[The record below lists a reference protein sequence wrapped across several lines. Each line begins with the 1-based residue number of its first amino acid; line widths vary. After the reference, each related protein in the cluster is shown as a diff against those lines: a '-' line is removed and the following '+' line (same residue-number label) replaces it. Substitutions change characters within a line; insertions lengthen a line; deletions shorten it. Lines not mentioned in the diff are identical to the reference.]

1 MTRPSTPAGGL
12 SPPPVADALDLSALL
27 AGLAADRHDF
37 AEVFR
42 APGDSLSLT
51 VARWP
56 AGSVDDQ
63 QPHTEDEVY
72 HVVAGRAVLTI
83 GAEVVPVTPGSVA
96 FVAAGVEHRFSDI
109 TEDLE
114 VLVFWS
120 PARHRNAPHMQER
133 GSWSYDR

>member
-1 MTRPSTPAGGL
+1 VTRPTTPARGH
-12 SPPPVADALDLSALL
+12 SRRTVPDVLDLPALL

-42 APGDSLSLT
+42 APGASLSLT

-63 QPHTEDEVY
+63 RPHTEDEVY
-72 HVVAGRAVLTI
+72 YVAGGRAVLTI
-83 GAEVVPVTPGSVA
+83 GEEGVRVTRGTVA
-96 FVAAGVEHRFSDI
+96 FVAAGVEHRFSEI
-109 TEDLE
+109 SEDLE

-120 PARHRNAPHMQER
+120 PARHRGTPHPAEG
-133 GSWSYDR
+133 GSRSSDR

>member
-1 MTRPSTPAGGL
+1 
-12 SPPPVADALDLSALL
+12 VADALDLPTLL
-27 AGLAADRHDF
+27 ASLTTDRHDF

-72 HVVAGRAVLTI
+72 YVAAGRAVLII
-83 GAEVVPVTPGSVA
+83 GAEVVPVVAGSVA
-96 FVAAGVEHRFSDI
+96 FVAAGVEHRFSEI

-120 PARHRNAPHMQER
+120 PARHRGPAPMAER
-133 GSWSYDR
+133 GSRSSER

>member
-1 MTRPSTPAGGL
+1 VTRPFTPADGR
-12 SPPPVADALDLSALL
+12 SPRPVAEALDLPALL
-27 AGLAADRHDF
+27 AGLATDRHDF

-42 APGDSLSLT
+42 APGDRLSLT

-56 AGSVDDQ
+56 TGSVDDQ
-63 QPHTEDEVY
+63 RPHTEDEVY
-72 HVVAGRAVLTI
+72 YVAAGRAVLTI
-83 GAEVVPVTPGSVA
+83 GAEIVPVAPGSVA
-96 FVAAGVEHRFSDI
+96 FVAAGVDHRFSDI

-120 PARHRNAPHMQER
+120 PARHRNGPHMQER